1 MKNKIFIALTFL
13 TACSLFAAVPE
24 AKKVTR
30 SYHRHH
36 KIYGK
41 GEYFQ
46 LSRERSNY
54 LIYFQWVNATQ
65 TQEDQ
70 VLIGLPEPNFWSGFN
85 RRGMFNLII
94 NDISIFN
101 LEPKK
106 FTVFNTKKEA
116 GVTVLY
122 NFDGVWMNVRFFLD
136 DKTPL
141 LHVECSKDARSS
153 KEIKSMVLDIGVYP
167 TVTGMK
173 NGSYKREVVTPARAY
188 KNKGWTTL
196 KPDDTEFFIYD
207 AVYEGSPKLAKS
219 NGPAYLK
226 MSDPARQSAR
236 MHYGTASSVSFQFKI
251 KPDTQKFS
259 FSLLELTQRTT
270 NKEFLDHL
278 IANGLL
284 KKNSSI
290 GK

>member
-1 MKNKIFIALTFL
+1 MKNKIFSVLTIL

-41 GEYFQ
+41 GEYYQ

-54 LIYFQWVNATQ
+54 LIYFQWVNTTQ

-94 NDISIFN
+94 NDISVFS

-106 FTVFNTKKEA
+106 ITVFNTKNEA
-116 GVTVLY
+116 GINALY
-122 NFDGVWMNVRFFLD
+122 NFDGVWMNIRFFLD
-136 DKTPL
+136 DRTPL
-141 LHVECSKDARSS
+141 LHVECSKDAKSC
-153 KEIKSMVLDIGVYP
+153 KEVKSMALHIGVSP

-173 NGSYKREVVTPARAY
+173 NGSYKREVMTSARTY
-188 KNKGWTTL
+188 KNRGWTNL

-207 AVYEGSPKLAKS
+207 TVYEGSAKLAKS

-226 MSDPARQSAR
+226 MSDAVRQSAR
-236 MHYGTASSVSFQFKI
+236 MHYGNSSTVSFQFKI
-251 KPDTQKFS
+251 KPETQKFS
-259 FSLLELTQRTT
+259 FSLLELTRKST
-270 NKEFLDHL
+270 NKEFLDYL
-278 IANGLL
+278 ISNNLL
-284 KKNSSI
+284 KKSE
-290 GK
+290 K